1 MVGLGA
7 VLAMTTIACGSLSK
21 DLAQA
26 AHSSSPRT
34 QEAYAYAVAHPGV
47 LQYVPCYRGCEDIGH
62 ISNEDCFVAQRSLDG
77 TVVYNPMGLT

>member
-1 MVGLGA
+1 M
-7 VLAMTTIACGSLSK
+7 
-21 DLAQA
+21 
-26 AHSSSPRT
+26 
-34 QEAYAYAVAHPGV
+34 AHPGV